1 MRLPI
6 FIPDVSIYNKNECS
20 NLKFISSTGLIVSL
34 AFDSKV
40 CDNIFEYFYLIY
52 NIIF

>member
-6 FIPDVSIYNKNECS
+6 FIPETSIYNKNGCS

-40 CDNIFEYFYLIY
+40 QILKKKADNILC
-52 NIIF
+52 

>member
-6 FIPDVSIYNKNECS
+6 FIPEVSIYNKNECS

-40 CDNIFEYFYLIY
+40 
-52 NIIF
+52 

>member
-6 FIPDVSIYNKNECS
+6 FIPETSIYKKNECS
-20 NLKFISSTGLIVSL
+20 NLKFLSSTGLIVSL

-40 CDNIFEYFYLIY
+40 ESIEFLHHF
-52 NIIF
+52 